1 MGIEAVESK
10 VAITVET
17 DNLSVAKENLNIKF
31 GSQSLDEPS
40 EGEVNKAY
48 EASLPRD
55 ALDEWPAPKQI
66 HSFYIIKY
74 RLCDDPNLKAKLD
87 LADKELKKK
96 NLARSQITDKLRAKR
111 ADRAQVIAQIRSLSV
126 EKRQFRTIMDE
137 KRKEME
143 PLQQALGKLRGAIS
157 RGRERGLTV
166 CSSEEELNNLIKSLQ
181 YRIQHE
187 SIPLSEEKQIIREI
201 KQLEGTREKVIANA
215 AERARIQDSL
225 GEKGAIQDH
234 VKLIGVD
241 LDGVRKEQEV
251 VKAKLKQL
259 DEEKEAIEKEIN
271 ALQEELTVIA
281 QNRDKTF
288 ENIQELRKQREHG
301 NSPFYQNR
309 MLLVKAK
316 ELAAKKDIES
326 MKELSVTEVEKFMS
340 LWSSNKD
347 FRDDYERRVLQS
359 LDMRQLSRDGRMR
372 NPDEKPL
379 LLVQVPTPFETE
391 VVLKP
396 SVKQPQKEDLIVP
409 AQSDASST
417 KKIQKEK
424 NAKNEKEANKKTETV
439 MEKMD
444 MEDREVSRIEKLQ
457 KDSIPKR
464 NEVDEAKLKEM
475 KRDEEMGKAKLAM
488 ERKKKLAE
496 KAAAKAEIKAR
507 KEAEKKLKEIT
518 FCLAS
523 NSFQEREKRAKKK
536 AGASVA
542 AQVSEEPAEAVREA
556 FEPNKED
563 EAVETLVST
572 KNKDWKEHPVR
583 HRPRRRGSDSLHK
596 VALKHKMTTK
606 YWVWAAP
613 AALVVLVLVVLGYS
627 YLS

>member
-1 MGIEAVESK
+1 METEIVESK
-10 VAITVET
+10 LSITVDT
-17 DNLSVAKENLNIKF
+17 DKVSVEKGNLNIKF

-40 EGEVNKAY
+40 EGEVNKAH
-48 EASLPRD
+48 EANLPSG

-66 HSFYIIKY
+66 HSFYIFKY
-74 RLCDDPNLKAKLD
+74 RLSDDPNLKVKFD
-87 LADKELKKK
+87 LAENELKKK
-96 NLARSQITDKLRAKR
+96 NLARSQITDKLRVKR

-126 EKRQFRTIMDE
+126 EKRHFRTIMDK
-137 KRKEME
+137 KRKERE
-143 PLQQALGKLRGAIS
+143 PLQQALGKLRRATSG
-157 RGRERGLTV
+157 GRERGLTI

-187 SIPLSEEKQIIREI
+187 SIPLSEEKQILREL

-215 AERARIQDSL
+215 AERARIQDNL

-259 DEEKEAIEKEIN
+259 DEKKEAIEKEIN
-271 ALQEELTVIA
+271 ALQEELTVVA

-288 ENIQELRKQREHG
+288 GSIQELKKQREHG

-316 ELAAKKDIES
+316 ELAANNDIEAL
-326 MKELSVTEVEKFMS
+326 KKLSVTEVEKFMS

-359 LDMRQLSRDGRMR
+359 LDMRQLSHDGRMR
-372 NPDEKPL
+372 NPDEKPR
-379 LLVQVPTPFETE
+379 LLVKVPTPSETE
-391 VVLKP
+391 VVLKT
-396 SVKQPQKEDLIVP
+396 SVKQPQKEDLILP
-409 AQSDASST
+409 GQSDASST
-417 KKIQKEK
+417 KKVQKEK
-424 NAKNEKEANKKTETV
+424 NAKNEKEANKKTESA

-444 MEDREVSRIEKLQ
+444 MEVREVSRTEKLQ
-457 KDSIPKR
+457 EDSDPKR

-496 KAAAKAEIKAR
+496 KAAAKAEIKAW
-507 KEAEKKLKEIT
+507 KKAEKKLKEIT
-518 FCLAS
+518 LLINIF
-523 NSFQEREKRAKKK
+523 
-536 AGASVA
+536 
-542 AQVSEEPAEAVREA
+542 
-556 FEPNKED
+556 
-563 EAVETLVST
+563 
-572 KNKDWKEHPVR
+572 
-583 HRPRRRGSDSLHK
+583 
-596 VALKHKMTTK
+596 
-606 YWVWAAP
+606 
-613 AALVVLVLVVLGYS
+613 
-627 YLS
+627 